1 MEFEKP
7 KLPKPNAVKELRERY
22 YKRKEERSKKYSDL
36 VEIFKKQ
43 SPTKKSA
50 KINDQKDVEL

>member
-1 MEFEKP
+1 MEFEKS

-22 YKRKEERSKKYSDL
+22 YKRKEERSKKYKEL

-43 SPTKKSA
+43 MPTKKTA
-50 KINDQKDVEL
+50 KTNGQKDVEL